1 MRSILK
7 ASALALA
14 TSVALV
20 SGAPAAEQL
29 SGELKIFLDTSNE
42 VKITG
47 ELEGGD
53 GPELSLSDLTA
64 GGDE

>member
-1 MRSILK
+1 MRSMFRTRAIVLA
-7 ASALALA
+7 ASAAMA
-14 TSVALV
+14 STAF
-20 SGAPAAEQL
+20 AEGLTGDL
-29 SGELKIFLDTSNE
+29 SIFLDTSNE